1 VDHSGACDRVMKAQE
16 GRRGEGR
23 AVPARGKTLEGRSP
37 GELRAPGGL
46 NSRLTVADSRVEQDP
61 VGEEARPGVSDLG
74 SDFLGYWSRCE
85 GMPNGVSSNDKR
97 VQASETAYGCTRGAM
112 L

>member
-1 VDHSGACDRVMKAQE
+1 V
-16 GRRGEGR
+16 
-23 AVPARGKTLEGRSP
+23 RGKTLEGRSP

-74 SDFLGYWSRCE
+74 SGYFGNWSRWE
-85 GMPNGVSSNDKR
+85 GMPNGVSSNDMR
-97 VQASETAYGCTRGAM
+97 VEASETAYGCTRGVM